1 MKITLIYPKLWMDA
15 QHLIGLW
22 VTVQLISI
30 LSNNNET
37 PAEIVSGDVYL
48 RSEPTGWWI
57 SRERSGRCWTGLRAR
72 RWGHCPRARRRKRAG
87 RRPPPPLLSPPHPG
101 RRSEAATGERG
112 AAAAAGGVQQRAW
125 REGEQAHR
133 HTEPGAGEPGPAVC
147 VCVCVCP
154 DHEGLIPLTVS
165 WKGCWEQTRWRR
177 RMSWCWGW
185 VCVTQDRPHWTDVS
199 LRVLQGWW
207 RDDVAYFCRPI
218 RK

>member
-72 RWGHCPRARRRKRAG
+72 RWGHCPRARRRRRAG

-147 VCVCVCP
+147 VCVCVS
-154 DHEGLIPLTVS
+154 GS
-165 WKGCWEQTRWRR
+165 RR
-177 RMSWCWGW
+177 PHPSHGVLKRLLGTNPVEKKDELVLRLGVCDPRSSTLDG
-185 VCVTQDRPHWTDVS
+185 CVTPSAAGMMTGWRS
-199 LRVLQGWW
+199 LFL
-207 RDDVAYFCRPI
+207 
-218 RK
+218 

>member
-1 MKITLIYPKLWMDA
+1 MVKITWIYPKHWTHSTWFGCES
-15 QHLIGLW
+15 QC
-22 VTVQLISI
+22 SSFPFF
-30 LSNNNET
+30 SNNNEA

-48 RSEPTGWWI
+48 RSEPRGWWI

-72 RWGHCPRARRRKRAG
+72 RWGHCPRARRRAG

-133 HTEPGAGEPGPAVC
+133 HTEPRRTSSGAGEPGPAVC
-147 VCVCVCP
+147 VCVCVSP

-165 WKGCWEQTRWRR
+165 WKGWWEQTRWRKKDELVLR
-177 RMSWCWGW
+177 LG
-185 VCVTQDRPHWTDVS
+185 VCGPRSSTREDVS
-199 LRVLQGWW
+199 LRVLQGW
-207 RDDVAYFCRPI
+207 RSLFL
-218 RK
+218 

>member
-72 RWGHCPRARRRKRAG
+72 RWGHCPRARRRRRAG

-147 VCVCVCP
+147 VYVCVRITKASSLSRCLEKVAGNKLGGE
-154 DHEGLIPLTVS
+154 EG
-165 WKGCWEQTRWRR
+165 WAGAEAGCVWPKIVHTG
-177 RMSWCWGW
+177 RMCHSEC
-185 VCVTQDRPHWTDVS
+185 C
-199 LRVLQGWW
+199 
-207 RDDVAYFCRPI
+207 RDDDGMT
-218 RK
+218 